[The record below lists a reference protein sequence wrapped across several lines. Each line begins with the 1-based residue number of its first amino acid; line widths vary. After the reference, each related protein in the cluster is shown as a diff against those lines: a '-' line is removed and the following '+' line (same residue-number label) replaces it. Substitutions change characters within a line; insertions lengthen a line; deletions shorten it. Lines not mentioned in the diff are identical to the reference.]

1 MDAKTIAD
9 KLGKAT
15 SHENRSDGIWLT
27 IPDLDV
33 RAMAQLMIDN
43 ESRFVTMT
51 AVPQTDGL
59 RFIYH
64 WDVDNVLLNV
74 SVPIVNGVAMSI
86 ADILPAADWIER
98 EARDYYAVEFEGR
111 SETPTLM
118 LRDGDQPGLFSRTV
132 GMCRDADP
140 ADIDWSAP
148 NAPEAGDSK

>member
-1 MDAKTIAD
+1 MDAKAIAE

-15 SHENRSDGIWLT
+15 SHEQRHDGLWLT

-51 AVPQTDGL
+51 ALLDGGGL

-64 WDVDNVLLNV
+64 WDVDGALLNV
-74 SVPIVNGVAMSI
+74 SMPIVNNVAMSI

-98 EARDYYAVEFEGR
+98 EARDYYAVTFEGR
-111 SETPTLM
+111 SETPPLM
-118 LRDGDQPGLFSRTV
+118 LLDDDEPGLFSRTADT
-132 GMCRDADP
+132 CRDADP
-140 ADIDWSAP
+140 ADIGWSPSAP
-148 NAPEAGDSK
+148 ESGGDE